1 MLKVQRAVG
10 LALVAL
16 GGAFEASA
24 LSSGLPSL
32 AAGLPDTLIAA
43 RCAAVLGAALYSLTM
58 TGRLADALTAL
69 LPVPVLAPAAA
80 VLLAWKRG
88 DLSRAAPAPRRV
100 VRLGEAFSL
109 ALALAGAGWSVSAY
123 GPSLFGALPALARE
137 APPAPLAPTV
147 RPAPTTPLLL
157 DQSVG
162 SVLYQVS
169 FRPGQADLDADAR
182 SLLGRIT
189 DTMHYYPLDDLL
201 LSADVPAADPDAR
214 GLAQSR
220 LQAVLNQ
227 LVASGLDRRR
237 IRTQVFEGG
246 GPPGTVDILILSD

>member
-10 LALVAL
+10 LLLVAL
-16 GGAFEASA
+16 GGALEASA

-32 AAGLPDTLIAA
+32 AAGLPDSLIAG

-58 TGRLADALTAL
+58 TGRLADALTAV

-88 DLSRAAPAPRRV
+88 DLARAAPAPRRV
-100 VRLGEAFSL
+100 VSFGEALSL
-109 ALALAGAGWSVSAY
+109 GLALAGAGWSASAY

-137 APPAPLAPTV
+137 APVAPV
-147 RPAPTTPLLL
+147 RPAPMTPLLL

-162 SVLYQVS
+162 SVLYQVT
-169 FRPGQADLDADAR
+169 FRPGQADLDADAK
-182 SLLGRIT
+182 SLLGRVT

-201 LSADVPAADPDAR
+201 LSADVPAADADAR

-227 LVASGLDRRR
+227 LVAAGLDRRR

-246 GPPGTVDILILSD
+246 GPPGTVDVLILSN

>member
-10 LALVAL
+10 LLLVAL
-16 GGAFEASA
+16 GGAYEASA
-24 LSSGLPSL
+24 LSNGLPSL
-32 AAGLPDTLIAA
+32 AAGLPDSLIAA
-43 RCAAVLGAALYSLTM
+43 RCAAVFGAALYSLTM
-58 TGRLADALTAL
+58 TGRLTDALTAV

-100 VRLGEAFSL
+100 VSLGEAFAL
-109 ALALAGAGWSVSAY
+109 AFALAGAGWSASAY

-137 APPAPLAPTV
+137 APAAPV
-147 RPAPTTPLLL
+147 RPAPTTPLLP

-162 SVLYQVS
+162 SVLYQVT
-169 FRPGQADLDADAR
+169 FRPGQSDLDADAR
-182 SLLGRIT
+182 SLLGRVT

-201 LSADVPAADPDAR
+201 LSADVPAADRDAR

-237 IRTQVFEGG
+237 IRTQIFEGG
-246 GPPGTVDILILSD
+246 GPPGTVDVLILSN

>member
-32 AAGLPDTLIAA
+32 AAGLPDSLIAA

-88 DLSRAAPAPRRV
+88 DLARAAPAPRRV

-109 ALALAGAGWSVSAY
+109 AFALAVAGWGASAY
-123 GPSLFGALPALARE
+123 GPSLLGALPAVARE
-137 APPAPLAPTV
+137 TPAATAV
-147 RPAPTTPLLL
+147 RTTPATPLLL
-157 DQSVG
+157 DRHVG
-162 SVLYQVS
+162 SALYQVE
-169 FRPGQADLDADAR
+169 FRPASVEVDVEGRA
-182 SLLGRIT
+182 LLGRLAE
-189 DTMHYYPLDDLL
+189 TMQYYPLDDVLV
-201 LSADVPAADPDAR
+201 SADAMSSDADAMALAR
-214 GLAQSR
+214 SR
-220 LQAVLNQ
+220 LEAVSDR
-227 LVASGLDRRR
+227 LVAGGVDRRR
-237 IRTQVFEGG
+237 IRSQVLTGA
-246 GPPGTVDILILSD
+246 GPSGTVDLLILAE